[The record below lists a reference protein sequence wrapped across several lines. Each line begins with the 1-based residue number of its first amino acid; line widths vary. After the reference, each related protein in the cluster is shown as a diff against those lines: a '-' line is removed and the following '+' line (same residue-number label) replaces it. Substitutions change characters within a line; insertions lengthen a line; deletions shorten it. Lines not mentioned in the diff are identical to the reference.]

1 MSVKY
6 KTLVVNYAIATG
18 NINFPSMLVDGSNI
32 MCTVNITALN
42 AADTTVALHQSI
54 DETAWGLVPDSTITL
69 ASGQTS
75 HTWNV
80 RGLVK
85 GAYLRVSLTKGSASA
100 GTVTNIKLLC
110 DA

>member
-1 MSVKY
+1 MPVKY
-6 KTLVVNYAIATG
+6 KTLVVNYAITTG
-18 NINFPSMLVDGSNI
+18 NIDFPSMLVDGSNI

-42 AADTTVALHQSI
+42 AADATVALHQSI
-54 DETAWGLVPDSTITL
+54 DWSAWGLVPDSTTTL

-85 GAYLRVSLTKGSASA
+85 GAYLRVSLKKGSATL
-100 GTVTNIKLLC
+100 GTVTDIKLLSGV
-110 DA
+110 

>member
-18 NINFPSMLVDGSNI
+18 NIDFPSMLVDGSNI

-42 AADTTVALHQSI
+42 AADATVALHQSI
-54 DETAWGLVPDSTITL
+54 DETAWGLVPDSTTTL
-69 ASGQTS
+69 ASGQSS

-85 GAYLRVSLTKGSASA
+85 GAYLRVSLTKGSATL
-100 GTVTNIKLLC
+100 GTVTDIKLLSGV
-110 DA
+110 

>member
-1 MSVKY
+1 MLVKY
-6 KTLVVNYAIATG
+6 KTLIVNYTIATG
-18 NINFPSMLVDGSNI
+18 NIDFSSMLVSGSNI
-32 MCTVNITALN
+32 MCTVNITGLN
-42 AADTTVALHQSI
+42 VANATVALHQSI
-54 DETAWGLVPDSTITL
+54 DESAWGLVPDSTITL

-85 GAYLRVSLTKGSASA
+85 GAYLRVSLAKGSATA